1 MEWKTVLKVK
11 ADNAPTR
18 RERSADALPTTI
30 KHRDYDREIK
40 ERKTGQNYKP
50 RYKDVPLTEE
60 NYKLAPR
67 NHQRSYHVQMKMYYL
82 VRGEPGDGAKAH
94 FHREIENKMKIAGGP
109 NLDMKGNEI

>member
-40 ERKTGQNYKP
+40 ERKAG
-50 RYKDVPLTEE
+50 E